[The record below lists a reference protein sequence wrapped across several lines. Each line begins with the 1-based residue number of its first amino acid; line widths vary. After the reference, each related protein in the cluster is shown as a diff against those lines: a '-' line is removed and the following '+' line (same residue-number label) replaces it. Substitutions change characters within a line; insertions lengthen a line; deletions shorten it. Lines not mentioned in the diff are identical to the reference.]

1 MDSGSDFGCRRK
13 HAICQWLEVASHH
26 ITAYLA
32 YRPPGLRRVG
42 SVGCMNLNAEMLPE
56 DWKDAS
62 ETIKRPIYICVCVY
76 VYLWFYLS
84 LYLSI
89 YLST

>member
-13 HAICQWLEVASHH
+13 QAICQWLEVASHH

-62 ETIKRPIYICVCVY
+62 ETIKRPIHIYIYIC
-76 VYLWFYLS
+76 
-84 LYLSI
+84 I
-89 YLST
+89 

>member
-1 MDSGSDFGCRRK
+1 
-13 HAICQWLEVASHH
+13 
-26 ITAYLA
+26 
-32 YRPPGLRRVG
+32 
-42 SVGCMNLNAEMLPE
+42 MNLNAEMLPE

-62 ETIKRPIYICVCVY
+62 ETIKRPIYMCVC